1 MVVYKCHFSYTKMAT
16 LKEVWHS
23 LGVKSVD
30 RAGFKGFLT
39 KLSIQIE
46 DEESNDIFTMLD
58 INKTDTLTYED
69 IRVFLNLTKVY
80 DQTKYPKNEKKPPVK
95 RRGSYKIHPEN
106 V

>member
-16 LKEVWHS
+16 LKEVWNS
-23 LGVKSVD
+23 MGVTSVD
-30 RAGFKGFLT
+30 RDGFKGFLT
-39 KLSIQIE
+39 KLSIQLN
-46 DEESNDIFTMLD
+46 DEERNDIFTMLD

-69 IRVFLNLTKVY
+69 IRIFVNLTKVY
-80 DQTKYPKNEKKPPVK
+80 DQTKYPKQEKKPLVK

>member
-16 LKEVWHS
+16 LKDVWCS
-23 LGVKSVD
+23 MGVTSVD
-30 RAGFKGFLT
+30 RDGFKDFLT
-39 KLSIQIE
+39 KLSIQIN

-58 INKTDTLTYED
+58 INKTGTLAYED
-69 IRVFLNLTKVY
+69 IRVFVNLTKVY
-80 DQTKYPKNEKKPPVK
+80 DQTKYPKKDKKPLVK